1 MSGNLFDQQSSSP
14 KKSAHIPLATRMRP
28 KSLDEFIGQQ
38 HILKPDDLLHKMIR
52 NEVLNSVIFYGPPSS
67 GKTTLAFVISK
78 EMNADFVTLN
88 AVLDGVKDLKEV
100 VKKAEYTTR
109 MQGKQ
114 VILFV
119 DEIHRWNK
127 AQQDALLPHLESG
140 LLTLIGATT
149 ENPFYSL
156 VGPLLSRCQLFE
168 MHPFDADDLEEMIQ
182 RALQDDENGL
192 GSYNVDLSDDARRYL
207 AEYAGGDIRSV
218 LNALE
223 VAVKTTEA
231 DENGVRKVTREE
243 AKSCLNRRI
252 FRYDRTGD
260 EHYHFASAFI
270 KSMRGSDV
278 DASLYWLSAMVQSGE
293 DPSFV
298 FRRLLIFCSE
308 DIGMADS
315 NVLSVVNNLYQAFE
329 KVGMPEGWYFLSHA
343 VIHCA
348 LAPKSNSAGAI
359 FEVSAEQRA
368 NGIMPVPAHLRDK
381 TANKKRSKYTG
392 SDNPSENYK
401 YPHSYNHHWVE
412 QQYLPDKIKM
422 KRWFRGGRE
431 GFEKRYVERLEKLKA
446 QGHEK

>member
-1 MSGNLFDQQSSSP
+1 MSGNLFDQQSTSP
-14 KKSAHIPLATRMRP
+14 RESAHIPLATRMRP
-28 KSLDEFIGQQ
+28 KSLDEFIGQE
-38 HILKPDDLLHKMIR
+38 HILKPDDLLYKMIK
-52 NEVLNSVIFYGPPSS
+52 NSVLNSVIFYGPPSS

-168 MHPFDADDLEEMIQ
+168 MHSFNADDLEEMIQ
-182 RALQDDENGL
+182 RALENDEDGL
-192 GSYNVDLSDDARRYL
+192 GSFNVDLSLDARRYL

-223 VAVKTTEA
+223 VAVKTTDPNE
-231 DENGVRKVTREE
+231 EGVREVKKEQ
-243 AKSCLNRRI
+243 AKACLNRRI

-278 DASLYWLSAMVQSGE
+278 DASLYWLSAMIQSGE
-293 DPSFV
+293 DPTFV

-315 NVLSVVNNLYQAFE
+315 NVLSVVNNLYRAFE

-348 LAPKSNSAGAI
+348 LAPKSNSAAAI
-359 FEVSAEQRA
+359 FQISAEQRA
-368 NGIMPVPAHLRDK
+368 NGILPVPEHLRDK
-381 TANKKRSKYTG
+381 TANKKKSKYTG
-392 SDNPSENYK
+392 SDNPSEDYK
-401 YPHSYNHHWVE
+401 YPHSFPNHWVE
-412 QQYLPDKIKM
+412 QHYLPDSIRKKS
-422 KRWFRGGRE
+422 WFSGGKE
-431 GFEKRYVERLEKLKA
+431 GFEKRYVERLEKIK
-446 QGHEK
+446 ED